1 MRKFMIAA
9 TALLVS
15 ATSAT
20 AQDITGFWLS
30 AEGRSGGCAIVE
42 FAKDGRVYNGQV
54 VAILEYDN
62 QDSVGNFMFTDL
74 RQKSAR
80 SGAIATYGGGKAYAP
95 DEPDR
100 SYPFGHAHLTD
111 DNTAFMG
118 AGNCNN
124 RIEVV
129 DESQCRIGVFTRTT
143 MDQQTCS

>member
-42 FAKDGRVYNGQV
+42 FAKDWRVYNGQV
-54 VAILEYDN
+54 VAILENDN

-111 DNTAFMG
+111 ENTAFMG

>member
-54 VAILEYDN
+54 VAILETDD
-62 QDSVGNFMFTDL
+62 QDSVGNFRFTDL

-111 DNTAFMG
+111 NNTAFMG

>member
-1 MRKFMIAA
+1 
-9 TALLVS
+9 
-15 ATSAT
+15 
-20 AQDITGFWLS
+20 
-30 AEGRSGGCAIVE
+30 
-42 FAKDGRVYNGQV
+42 
-54 VAILEYDN
+54 
-62 QDSVGNFMFTDL
+62 MFTDL

-111 DNTAFMG
+111 ENTAFMG

>member
-54 VAILEYDN
+54 VAILENDN

>member
-9 TALLVS
+9 TALLAS
-15 ATSAT
+15 ATT
-20 AQDITGFWLS
+20 AAAEDIAGFWLS

-42 FAKDGRVYNGQV
+42 FVKEGRVYNGV
-54 VAILEYDN
+54 IVAILEN
-62 QDSVGNFMFTDL
+62 EVQDSVGNFMFTDL
-74 RQKSAR
+74 RQKAAKP
-80 SGAIATYGGGKAYAP
+80 GAIATYGGGKAFAP
-95 DEPDR
+95 DEPDK

-111 DNTAFMG
+111 ENTAFMG

-129 DESQCRIGVFTRTT
+129 DESQCRIGIFTRTT

>member
-54 VAILEYDN
+54 VAILENDD

>member
-54 VAILEYDN
+54 VAILENDN

-74 RQKSAR
+74 RQKAAR

>member
-54 VAILEYDN
+54 VAILENDN

-129 DESQCRIGVFTRTT
+129 DESQCRIGIFTRTT

>member
-54 VAILEYDN
+54 VAILENDN

-111 DNTAFMG
+111 NNTAFMG

>member
-54 VAILEYDN
+54 VAILENDN

-100 SYPFGHAHLTD
+100 SYPFGHAHLTA
-111 DNTAFMG
+111 NTTAFMG

>member
-54 VAILEYDN
+54 VAILENDN

-111 DNTAFMG
+111 ENTAFMG

-129 DESQCRIGVFTRTT
+129 DESQCRIGIFTRTT

>member
-54 VAILEYDN
+54 VAILENDD

-111 DNTAFMG
+111 ENTAFMG

>member
-1 MRKFMIAA
+1 MIAA

-54 VAILEYDN
+54 VAILENDN

-111 DNTAFMG
+111 ENTAFMG

-129 DESQCRIGVFTRTT
+129 DESQCRIGIFTRTT